1 MTYYYIKAPPLSPNQ
16 QLKLLNRSRNWHNFK
31 RLFPTIMITIGA
43 SLIISVIYPI
53 LSYEVITAR
62 KSKRASII
70 SPVPQKVIAHN
81 KGLLSPVNPNNPQ
94 VLASTTQ
101 TVKSSVDYNQLQNWF
116 PFSRPQLS
124 PSNQTHYNLSIPKLR
139 IKDAVVAV
147 GGEDL
152 DKALIHYGGTANPG
166 DFGNTVIFGHS
177 VLPTFYNPKSY
188 RAIFSLLPTLETGDE
203 IYIYFDGITYKYI
216 VSDYFEVSPDEI
228 DILEQRYD
236 KKELSLVTCTPP
248 GTYWRRG
255 IIKAQLVSI

>member
-1 MTYYYIKAPPLSPNQ
+1 MTHYYIKTPPLSLEQ
-16 QLKLLNRSRNWHNFK
+16 QLKLLNRSRRWYGLK

-53 LSYEVITAR
+53 LSYEITTAR
-62 KSKRASII
+62 KSKRANII

-81 KGLLSPVNPNNPQ
+81 KGLLSPVDPNNPQ

-124 PSNQTHYNLSIPKLR
+124 PSNQTHYSLSIPKLR

-147 GGEDL
+147 GGDDL

-166 DFGNTVIFGHS
+166 DF
-177 VLPTFYNPKSY
+177 
-188 RAIFSLLPTLETGDE
+188 
-203 IYIYFDGITYKYI
+203 
-216 VSDYFEVSPDEI
+216 
-228 DILEQRYD
+228 
-236 KKELSLVTCTPP
+236 
-248 GTYWRRG
+248 
-255 IIKAQLVSI
+255 